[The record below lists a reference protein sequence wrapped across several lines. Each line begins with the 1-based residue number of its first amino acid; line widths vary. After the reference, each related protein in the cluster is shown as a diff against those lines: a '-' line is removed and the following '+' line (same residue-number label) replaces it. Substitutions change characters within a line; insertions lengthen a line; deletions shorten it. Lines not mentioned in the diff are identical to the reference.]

1 MFRSTFFVSLM
12 GLACLSE
19 VGQGVALDSD
29 ELLAG
34 IGHENAGDNLLP
46 EIFSAQGGS
55 DDENKR
61 PAKRRKGFGGVYQP
75 PQQRQTSLSEKNQP
89 APAKQG

>member
-19 VGQGVALDSD
+19 VGQAVALDND

-34 IGHENAGDNLLP
+34 IGHENAEENLLP
-46 EIFSAQGGS
+46 EL
-55 DDENKR
+55 
-61 PAKRRKGFGGVYQP
+61 
-75 PQQRQTSLSEKNQP
+75 LSVQISSPEYN
-89 APAKQG
+89 